1 MKKIRKNMTWNEIIK
16 NEEKQDYFRKLEKE
30 IDLKYKNSVVFPK
43 KDKIYAAFDY
53 TAFEDVKVV
62 ILGQDPY
69 HGANQAQGLSFST
82 PKEIKN
88 PPSMK
93 NILKEIEDDMKRV
106 SICEDGNLIPWAK
119 DGVLLLN
126 TILTVEESKPK
137 SHHKLG
143 WETFTENII
152 KTISEELKGVVFIL
166 WGANAIKQ
174 EKLINTD
181 VHHILKGVHPSPL
194 SSYRGFFGSKV
205 FSKTNELLK
214 KEGKKE
220 ITW

>member
-1 MKKIRKNMTWNEIIK
+1 MTWNEIIK